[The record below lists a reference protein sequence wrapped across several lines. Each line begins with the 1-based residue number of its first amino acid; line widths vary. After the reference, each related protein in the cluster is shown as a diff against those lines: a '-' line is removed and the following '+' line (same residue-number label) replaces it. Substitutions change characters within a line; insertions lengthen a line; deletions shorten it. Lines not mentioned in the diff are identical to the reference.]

1 MATNKLKRGDDLTP
15 LEGGATGGGGAG
27 IKGTKWSS
35 MPSLRGS
42 SSTIDDLKKL
52 GSDTSKLKGSAKTSK
67 EAAIQR
73 AADRTLVRAGAAGA
87 AAAGAAAAGAAALT
101 SESKPRNGSDNE
113 FMGSVRADPKNP
125 TGVEGTGM
133 AKGGMVKKKTS
144 AYNAVYMGKDKRK

>member
-15 LEGGATGGGGAG
+15 LEGGATGGGGASV
-27 IKGTKWSS
+27 KGTKWSS

-52 GSDTSKLKGSAKTSK
+52 GADTSKLKGSAKTSK

-73 AADRTLVRAGAAGA
+73 AADRTLIRAGA
-87 AAAGAAAAGAAALT
+87 AAAVGTTAAVLS
-101 SESKPRNGSDNE
+101 SESKPKNGSDNE

>member
-1 MATNKLKRGDDLTP
+1 MATSKAGRKGLDEQP
-15 LEGGATGGGGAG
+15 LEGGGSGGG
-27 IKGTKWSS
+27 ISGTKWSS

-52 GSDTSKLKGSAKTSK
+52 GSDTSSLKGAALTSK

-73 AADRTLVRAGAAGA
+73 AADRTLVRAGTAGVV
-87 AAAGAAAAGAAALT
+87 AAGAAALS
-101 SESKPRNGSDNE
+101 SESKPKNGSDNE

-125 TGVEGTGM
+125 TGAEGTGM
-133 AKGGMVKKKTS
+133 AKGGMVKKKMS

>member
-1 MATNKLKRGDDLTP
+1 MATSKAGRKGLDEQP
-15 LEGGATGGGGAG
+15 LEGGGSGGGAS

-35 MPSLRGS
+35 LPSLRGS

-52 GSDTSKLKGSAKTSK
+52 GADTSKLKGSAKTAK
-67 EAAIQR
+67 EAAIDR
-73 AADRTLVRAGAAGA
+73 AITRTVVRAGAASA
-87 AAAGAAAAGAAALT
+87 AGAGAAAMT
-101 SESKPRNGSDNE
+101 SESKPKNGSDNE

-133 AKGGMVKKKTS
+133 AKGGMVKKKMS

>member
-1 MATNKLKRGDDLTP
+1 MATSKAGRKGLDEQP
-15 LEGGATGGGGAG
+15 LEGGGSGGG
-27 IKGTKWSS
+27 ISGTKWSS

-52 GSDTSKLKGSAKTSK
+52 GADTSKLKGSALTAK

-73 AADRTLVRAGAAGA
+73 AADRTLVRAGAAATVGTA
-87 AAAGAAAAGAAALT
+87 AAVLS
-101 SESKPRNGSDNE
+101 SESKPKNGSDNE

-125 TGVEGTGM
+125 TGAEGTGM
-133 AKGGMVKKKTS
+133 AKGGMVKKKMS

>member
-1 MATNKLKRGDDLTP
+1 MATSKGTKKGLDEQP
-15 LEGGATGGGGAG
+15 LEGGGSGGGIAN
-27 IKGTKWSS
+27 TKWSS
-35 MPSLRGS
+35 MPSLRS
-42 SSTIDDLKKL
+42 NASTMDDLKKIV
-52 GSDTSKLKGSAKTSK
+52 SDTSKLKGSAKTSK

-87 AAAGAAAAGAAALT
+87 AAAGAAALT
-101 SESKPRNGSDNE
+101 SESKPNNGSDNE

-133 AKGGMVKKKTS
+133 AKGGMVKKKMS

>member
-1 MATNKLKRGDDLTP
+1 MATSKGTKKGLDEQP
-15 LEGGATGGGGAG
+15 LEGGGSGGG
-27 IKGTKWSS
+27 ISGTKWSS

-52 GSDTSKLKGSAKTSK
+52 GSDTSKLKGAAKTAK
-67 EAAIQR
+67 EASIDRAIT
-73 AADRTLVRAGAAGA
+73 RTVVRAGAAS
-87 AAAGAAAAGAAALT
+87 AAGAAALA
-101 SESKPRNGSDNE
+101 SESKPKNGSDNE

-133 AKGGMVKKKTS
+133 AKGGMVKKKMS

>member
-1 MATNKLKRGDDLTP
+1 MATSKAGRKGLDEQP
-15 LEGGATGGGGAG
+15 LEGGGSGGGVS
-27 IKGTKWSS
+27 GTKWSS

-52 GSDTSKLKGSAKTSK
+52 GADTSKLKGSAKTSK

-73 AADRTLVRAGAAGA
+73 AADRTLIRAGTAAAVGTGA
-87 AAAGAAAAGAAALT
+87 AVLS
-101 SESKPRNGSDNE
+101 SESKPNNGSDNE

-133 AKGGMVKKKTS
+133 AKGGMVKKKMS